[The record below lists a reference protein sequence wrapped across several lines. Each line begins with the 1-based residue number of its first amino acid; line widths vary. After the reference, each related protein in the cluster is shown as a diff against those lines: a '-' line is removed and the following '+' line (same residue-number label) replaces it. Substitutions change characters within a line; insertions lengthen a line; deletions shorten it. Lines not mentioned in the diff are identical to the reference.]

1 MTVMAVALGLF
12 LFYHVYL
19 TSKGMTTNESYKWGD
34 VRKWHKNELKRY
46 NDAMKKGKAGV
57 ASASD
62 KQRAQPVVGDG
73 DVTCVPG
80 TGRDS
85 ASAAPD
91 VTEASDDFED
101 PGPFPKN
108 IYDRGFVE
116 NWKEVIFPISLR
128 KTASTNGISI
138 QQPTVDKPK
147 AT

>member
-1 MTVMAVALGLF
+1 MSVMAVALGLF
-12 LFYHVYL
+12 LLYHVYL
-19 TSKGMTTNESYKWGD
+19 TSVGMTTNESYKWSD
-34 VRKWHKNELKRY
+34 VRKWHKNELKRC
-46 NDAMKKGKAGV
+46 NDAVKKGKAGV

-62 KQRAQPVVGDG
+62 KQREQPVVGDG
-73 DVTCVPG
+73 DVTCTPG

-85 ASAAPD
+85 AAPD
-91 VTEASDDFED
+91 VTELADVVRD

-128 KTASTNGISI
+128 KTASTTGNLKG
-138 QQPTVDKPK
+138 QQPAVDKPK